1 MRQAIQDFSQELACL
16 VSEICYAC
24 MTCQISLRTFPACWL
39 ICSITV
45 QDPVTWVDG
54 VQLFCIDLQTL
65 LLDGIGLTLNDMRR
79 LARWH
84 GRVVN
89 PALAS
94 ASASVAVAQKIARN
108 RAARRKADQVAK
120 TKSDEVPC
128 PAQLRAFV

>member
-1 MRQAIQDFSQELACL
+1 MHSVPQMLSDSPRMVPHPRTHGTRIVQASVTEAHGL
-16 VSEICYAC
+16 
-24 MTCQISLRTFPACWL
+24 QILR
-39 ICSITV
+39 
-45 QDPVTWVDG
+45 
-54 VQLFCIDLQTL
+54 IDLQTL

-108 RAARRKADQVAK
+108 RAARRKADQLAK
-120 TKSDEVPC
+120 IQPDEVPRL
-128 PAQLRAFV
+128 AQEVLVKPCLLGSTAEEGTV